1 MPTMQ
6 QGSGRKTVVTEH
18 LPECPVE
25 KRLRAGRTVGSQTCI
40 CAALRACEERVF
52 ALHPEWTMTGLCK
65 PDCAACR
72 RLTQLITEWE
82 CGYEKGL
89 DAAREAIAA
98 LGTEREI
105 RSPSSLEIDIHAA
118 LAAIDALKEKQ

>member
-1 MPTMQ
+1 MYMN
-6 QGSGRKTVVTEH
+6 EH

-52 ALHPEWTMTGLCK
+52 SLHPEWTVTGLCK

-72 RLTQLITEWE
+72 RLTELITEWE
-82 CGYEKGL
+82 DGYKKGL
-89 DAAREAIAA
+89 DAAREAVADINGKWVFGPRIYKHEA
-98 LGTEREI
+98 LT
-105 RSPSSLEIDIHAA
+105 
-118 LAAIDALKEKQ
+118 AIDALREKQ